1 MEQIHYFQ
9 KIRLSEDQVTHAH
22 GGADKELVEK
32 VEYTDVWSKVKE
44 AARTTIGREGPGA
57 YPSDQ
62 WKKTALLAE
71 HSIIRKIRF
80 KWVWTK
86 LKSWISVHFVR
97 HKIGVEHWVST
108 QRTDRTGVDRN
119 RLPQD
124 TLVNHEVEANAQ
136 GLSRFQETPVF
147 SADPE
152 TRQLGAKLKRRCGWL
167 TRLSRPSWFVNVCN
181 AAFAL
186 NSIVADT

>member
-1 MEQIHYFQ
+1 
-9 KIRLSEDQVTHAH
+9 
-22 GGADKELVEK
+22 LVEK

-108 QRTDRTGVDRN
+108 QRTDRTGVDRD

-136 GLSRFQETPVF
+136 ALITISRKRLCSQ
-147 SADPE
+147 ADPE
-152 TRQLGAKLKRRCGWL
+152 TRQAWSEVKEKMQMVDPVIASVMVRECVYRGFCPEFHCCGY
-167 TRLSRPSWFVNVCN
+167 VNTE
-181 AAFAL
+181 AYRDEL
-186 NSIVADT
+186 RKYREH